1 MLGTAVTR
9 KSFVLMIRENQVQS
23 TGADDAAKEV
33 VPEEAVT
40 KDEADDTDASTSL
53 HTHHP

>member
-40 KDEADDTDASTSL
+40 KDAADDTDASTSL